1 MQGRPIRAIL
11 EMVIL
16 PASSFSGYGAY
27 HGPTAILKA
36 KCAKFSSRG
45 LCPRTPGP
53 SPGQAVW
60 VRSQGLSFANANRK
74 VHHFLG
80 ASPRASTRIIT

>member
-27 HGPTAILKA
+27 ATMGQPAILKA

-80 ASPRASTRIIT
+80 ASPHG